1 MTLNL
6 SAPGTETQ
14 LKPRIVVVG
23 VGGAGC
29 NAVNNMISAN
39 LEGVEF
45 VVANTDAQSLALSAS
60 ERRIQL
66 GINITNGLGAGARP
80 DIGRA
85 AAEESLDV
93 IIDHLQGSHM
103 AFIAAGMGGGTGTGA
118 APVIARAAR
127 EQGILTVGV
136 VTKPFQFEG
145 NNRMK
150 SAEEGIEELQH
161 FVDTL
166 IVIPNQNLF
175 RVCNEHTTFAD
186 AFCMADN
193 VLHSGVRGVTDLMV
207 MPGLI
212 NLDFADI
219 RTVMSEMGKA
229 MMGTGEANGDGRSI
243 AAAEAA
249 IANPLLDD
257 VSMRGARGVLINI
270 TGGYDM
276 TLFEVDE
283 AANRIR
289 EEVDADANII
299 FGSTF
304 DEKMEGTMRVSIVST
319 GIDADASAMPRSP
332 MISLVHD
339 ADRSARPQTVA
350 GAIEPQGD
358 AGQTAPTATDASAPM
373 GSTGAGLPPLGS
385 AMTAEPLVV
394 PGANAAAPTLA
405 GSSATAQALAEPMPE
420 PEPEP
425 RQPVLTAG
433 QPFIPPRP
441 AMPAAREPQLRA
453 PQTAPNA
460 FAEAAVQNGAAQTE
474 KRRGRSLFQKVTG
487 AVNSLVTE
495 EGPVA
500 TALPPLSTPARET
513 APVETAAVPAPAP
526 MPEPAPEQALEAA
539 PEQVQTP
546 VQEPVTATPTL
557 SAPTPEPVPE
567 PAPEPVAP
575 PAAMTAPTPPP
586 AMPEPVA
593 EPAPEPA
600 AETVAETP
608 PPAPAQP
615 SLSNLEPAASEAP
628 GGEDDMLEIPAFL
641 RRQAN

>member
-66 GINITNGLGAGARP
+66 GTNITNGLGAGARP

-93 IIDHLQGSHM
+93 ILDHLQGSHM

-150 SAEEGIEELQH
+150 AAEEGIEELQH

-229 MMGTGEANGDGRSI
+229 MMGTGESTGEGRSI

-257 VSMRGARGVLINI
+257 VSMHGARGVLINI
-270 TGGYDM
+270 TGGFDM

-289 EEVDADANII
+289 EEVDSDANII

-304 DEKMEGTMRVSIVST
+304 DEKMDGTMRVSIVAT
-319 GIDADASAMPRSP
+319 GIDAESAAMPRSP

-339 ADRSARPQTVA
+339 ADRSAAGNLPSSAPAPQPEPNQTVS
-350 GAIEPQGD
+350 
-358 AGQTAPTATDASAPM
+358 TAATPTPPVSTTTQPTPPSMTAPATPTAT
-373 GSTGAGLPPLGS
+373 
-385 AMTAEPLVV
+385 
-394 PGANAAAPTLA
+394 AAAP
-405 GSSATAQALAEPMPE
+405 SATAAAAAAPVVAPPVQSEPTVADPA
-420 PEPEP
+420 PAP
-425 RQPVLTAG
+425 RQPAMSAS

-441 AMPAAREPQLRA
+441 TTSAAREPQLYA
-453 PQTAPNA
+453 PQPAPNA
-460 FAEAAVQNGAAQTE
+460 FAEAAMENGAVQTE

-487 AVNSLVTE
+487 AVNRVVADE
-495 EGPVA
+495 EPQTAIPTPTPQSAPVA
-500 TALPPLSTPARET
+500 TA
-513 APVETAAVPAPAP
+513 
-526 MPEPAPEQALEAA
+526 AA
-539 PEQVQTP
+539 PSFTP
-546 VQEPVTATPTL
+546 
-557 SAPTPEPVPE
+557 
-567 PAPEPVAP
+567 PAPEPRTSA
-575 PAAMTAPTPPP
+575 
-586 AMPEPVA
+586 
-593 EPAPEPA
+593 PAPEPTA
-600 AETVAETP
+600 R
-608 PPAPAQP
+608 PAPAATPPSQP
-615 SLSNLEPAASEAP
+615 VSRETPTEPAAPVPAQPTLGDLDPSARTEAS
-628 GGEDDMLEIPAFL
+628 GGDDDMLEIPAFL

>member
-6 SAPGTETQ
+6 SAPGTESQ

-29 NAVNNMISAN
+29 NAVNNMIAAN

-66 GINITNGLGAGARP
+66 GVNITNGLGAGARP

-85 AAEESLDV
+85 AAEESLDI

-150 SAEEGIEELQH
+150 SADEGIEELQH

-229 MMGTGEANGDGRSI
+229 MMGTGESSGEGRSI
-243 AAAEAA
+243 ASAESA

-270 TGGYDM
+270 TGGLDM

-304 DEKMEGTMRVSIVST
+304 DEKMDGIMRVSIVAT

-339 ADRSARPQTVA
+339 ADRSATSQTTGSTKA
-350 GAIEPQGD
+350 PREGADQP
-358 AGQTAPTATDASAPM
+358 PTATTAPSPS
-373 GSTGAGLPPLGS
+373 GISGEAAPARTTAPAVTPDPEAPKVTADLPP
-385 AMTAEPLVV
+385 T
-394 PGANAAAPTLA
+394 
-405 GSSATAQALAEPMPE
+405 TAQTAADPAPA
-420 PEPEP
+420 PQ
-425 RQPVLTAG
+425 QPVVSSG

-441 AMPAAREPQLRA
+441 ATPATREPQLRA

-460 FAEAAVQNGAAQTE
+460 FAEAAIENGAAQTE

-487 AVNSLVTE
+487 AVNRVVTDE
-495 EGPVA
+495 DQ
-500 TALPPLSTPARET
+500 
-513 APVETAAVPAPAP
+513 AAVTPPAIAEPSGAELKD
-526 MPEPAPEQALEAA
+526 PEPAPVPAPSLSAAAPEAA
-539 PEQVQTP
+539 PE
-546 VQEPVTATPTL
+546 
-557 SAPTPEPVPE
+557 PTPEPAPQPE
-567 PAPEPVAP
+567 PAPAAAN
-575 PAAMTAPTPPP
+575 PAAATAPTPPP
-586 AMPEPVA
+586 VSQETRA
-593 EPAPEPA
+593 EPAA
-600 AETVAETP
+600 
-608 PPAPAQP
+608 PAPTQP
-615 SLSNLEPAASEAP
+615 SLTNLDPADRTETAS
-628 GGEDDMLEIPAFL
+628 GDDGMLEIPAFL